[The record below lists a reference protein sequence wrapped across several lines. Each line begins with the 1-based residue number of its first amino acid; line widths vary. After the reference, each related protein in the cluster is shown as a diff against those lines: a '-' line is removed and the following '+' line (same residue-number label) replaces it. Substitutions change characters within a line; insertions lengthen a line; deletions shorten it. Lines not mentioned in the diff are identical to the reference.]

1 MRFPGLKVG
10 LSGVRGRG
18 GKKGRGEAEREEG
31 DGASA
36 VKVWRGAP
44 EGRVVKQYS
53 VGPTKIYIVE
63 SGAFYKYVVA
73 DPEVDGRALRR
84 LGEALEKFV
93 QSVDPSLFL
102 DVGRREEALKALR
115 SGLAKLGVRD
125 DTLLYFAERELLG
138 FGPLDPVLRDR
149 QLENVECKGPG
160 KPLNVVHVEFGR
172 IESNMVFSEPELDSL
187 VQRLVFKA
195 GKSCSAA
202 SPKVDNAFLPG
213 VGRLTATC
221 GREISGGSSFV
232 VRIFPERPWTVLG
245 LLERNTL
252 SPEVAA
258 YLWLAVEYKMPIL
271 IAGEMG
277 SGKTSYANA
286 ILGLAPPDRRIGTAE
301 DVAEFNI
308 PHLNWQK
315 YLTDERRGIDLF
327 ELVKLLLR
335 ANVDYVVINEIRGA
349 EESRAWFQAISTGH
363 GGVTTIHTDTVEN
376 VFNRLDNLGIPP
388 EYLTSLALVV
398 FIGRFKIGRKV
409 ERRTQYV
416 FDIIDPRARQ
426 YTPIFTYN
434 HAADSYAAGD
444 LSSARTTKRILELAK
459 WDARR
464 FMEEYGRRAE
474 FLRRLLCLHRSSPI
488 NDTKALAE
496 LFARFYQGYMPEA
509 PASCEK
515 RPEGEKRPPQRAK
528 ADWVVNFRM
537 PAGPKRVRLRAVAA
551 PGTRLELVDV
561 NGRSAGGAEAE
572 VEVAEPSLSVSAVG
586 SGQLLYEVEMGGRV
600 VGRGAVDLV
609 RQRAPPPPMKDLVD
623 MGETKV
629 LDEGETKIVEET
641 MVLGEQAP
649 PPQAPRLCLKVG
661 GRSLPL
667 VAGKVYGRGD
677 FDFVGEEARFVS
689 KEHFRVEERGGGLWI
704 VDVGSKNG
712 TFVNNVR
719 AEKGVGIPLF
729 PGSVVR
735 VGKVEGTV
743 EVC

>member
-1 MRFPGLKVG
+1 MRFPGLKIG
-10 LSGVRGRG
+10 LLGGRGRG
-18 GKKGRGEAEREEG
+18 GRGGGKRGEEEEG
-31 DGASA
+31 GGVSA
-36 VKVWRGAP
+36 VKVWRGVP
-44 EGRVVKQYS
+44 EGRVVKQYR
-53 VGPTKIYIVE
+53 VGLTNIYIVE
-63 SGAFYKYVVA
+63 SGAFHKYIVA
-73 DPEVDGRALRR
+73 DPEVDGRALKK
-84 LGEALEKFV
+84 LGEALERLV
-93 QSVDPSLFL
+93 QSVDPGLFL
-102 DVGRREEALKALR
+102 DAGRREEALKVLR
-115 SGLAKLGVRD
+115 SGLGKLGVRD
-125 DTLLYFAERELLG
+125 EVLLYFAERELLG

-202 SPKVDNAFLPG
+202 SPKVDNALLPG

-301 DVAEFNI
+301 DVPEFNI

-363 GGVTTIHTDTVEN
+363 GGVTTIHADTVES

-398 FIGRFKIGRKV
+398 FIGRFKIGGRIQ
-409 ERRTQYV
+409 RRTQYV
-416 FDIIDPRARQ
+416 FDIIDPKARQ
-426 YTPIFTYN
+426 YAPIFTYR
-434 HAADSYAAGD
+434 AETDGYETQD
-444 LSSARTTKRILELAK
+444 LASARTTKRILELAK
-459 WDARR
+459 WDVRR
-464 FMEEYGRRAE
+464 FVEEYERRVE
-474 FLRRLLCLHRSSPI
+474 FLRRLLCLHRNSPI
-488 NDTKALAE
+488 NDVRVLAE
-496 LFARFYQGYMPEA
+496 HFARFYQGYMPKV
-509 PASCEK
+509 PPVCEK
-515 RPEGEKRPPQRAK
+515 PGGKKDDVKPPPPK

-551 PGTRLELVDV
+551 PGSRLEIVEV
-561 NGRSAGGAEAE
+561 SGRSVGGGEAE
-572 VEVAEPSLSVSAVG
+572 VEVSEPSVSVAVVG
-586 SGQLLYEVEMGGRV
+586 FGRLFYEVEMGGWV
-600 VGRGAVDLV
+600 VGRGVVDLV
-609 RQRAPPPPMKDLVD
+609 RRKPPQPPEEADL
-623 MGETKV
+623 GETKV
-629 LDEGETKIVEET
+629 LEEGEKTKIVEET
-641 MVLGEQAP
+641 MVLEDGP
-649 PPQAPRLCLKVG
+649 PLQPAPRLCLRVNE
-661 GRSLPL
+661 RSLPL
-667 VAGKVYGRGD
+667 VAGRVYGRED
-677 FDFVGEEARFVS
+677 FEFVGEGARFIS
-689 KEHFRVEERGGGLWI
+689 KNHFRVEERGGGLWI
-704 VDVGSKNG
+704 VDLGSKNG

-719 AEKGVGIPLF
+719 AERGAGIPLF

>member
-1 MRFPGLKVG
+1 MRFRGLRVG
-10 LSGVRGRG
+10 LPGARRRG
-18 GKKGRGEAEREEG
+18 GKKDGNDAEEVG
-31 DGASA
+31 VSG
-36 VKVWRGAP
+36 VKVWRGVP
-44 EGRVVKQYS
+44 EGRVVRQYS

-84 LGEALEKFV
+84 LGEALEEFV

-102 DVGRREEALKALR
+102 DVGRREEALKVLR

-172 IESNMVFSEPELDSL
+172 IETNMVFSEAELDSL

-202 SPKVDNAFLPG
+202 SPKVDNALLPG

-221 GREISGGSSFV
+221 GREISAGSSFV

-363 GGVTTIHTDTVEN
+363 GGVTTIHADTVES

-398 FIGRFKIGRKV
+398 FIGRFKIGGKIQ
-409 ERRTQYV
+409 RRTQYV

-426 YTPIFTYN
+426 YAAIFTYN

-444 LSSARTTKRILELAK
+444 LSLARTTKRILELAK
-459 WDARR
+459 WDAGR
-464 FMEEYGRRAE
+464 FMEEYRRRVE
-474 FLRRLLCLHRSSPI
+474 FLRRLLCLHRDSPI
-488 NDTKALAE
+488 DDIKALAN
-496 LFARFYQGYMPEA
+496 LFARFYQGYMPEV

-515 RPEGEKRPPQRAK
+515 KPEGEIKPPQRAK
-528 ADWVVNFRM
+528 TNPNVIFLM
-537 PAGPKRVRLRAVAA
+537 PVGPKRVRLRAVAA
-551 PGTRLELVDV
+551 PGTRLMIVDV
-561 NGRSAGGAEAE
+561 GGRPVGGAEAE
-572 VEVAEPSLSVSAVG
+572 VEVSEQSLSVSVVG
-586 SGQLLYEVEMGGRV
+586 SGQLFYEVEMSGRV
-600 VGRGAVDLV
+600 IGRGAVDLV
-609 RQRAPPPPMKDLVD
+609 KQRPPPRRDLVD

-629 LDEGETKIVEET
+629 LDDGETKIVEVT

-649 PPQAPRLCLKVG
+649 LPQVPRLCLRVG

-735 VGKVEGTV
+735 AGKVEGTV

>member
-1 MRFPGLKVG
+1 MRFRGLRVG

-18 GKKGRGEAEREEG
+18 GKKGGGEAEEG
-31 DGASA
+31 VGVSG
-36 VKVWRGAP
+36 VKVWRGVP

-102 DVGRREEALKALR
+102 DVGRREEALKVLR
-115 SGLAKLGVRD
+115 SGLAKFGVRD

-160 KPLNVVHVEFGR
+160 MPLNVVHVEFDR
-172 IESNMVFSEPELDSL
+172 IETNMVFSEPELDSL

-202 SPKVDNAFLPG
+202 SPKVDNALLPG

-245 LLERNTL
+245 LLECNTL

-286 ILGLAPPDRRIGTAE
+286 ILGLAPPNRRIGTAE
-301 DVAEFNI
+301 DVPEFNI

-363 GGVTTIHTDTVEN
+363 GGVTTIHADTVES

-398 FIGRFKIGRKV
+398 FIGRFKIGGRIQ
-409 ERRTQYV
+409 RRTQYV
-416 FDIIDPRARQ
+416 FDIIDPKARQ
-426 YTPIFTYN
+426 YAPIFTYR
-434 HAADSYAAGD
+434 AETDGYETQD
-444 LSSARTTKRILELAK
+444 LASARTTKRILELAK
-459 WDARR
+459 WDVRR
-464 FMEEYGRRAE
+464 FVEEYERRVE
-474 FLRRLLCLHRSSPI
+474 FLRRLLCLHRNSPI
-488 NDTKALAE
+488 NDVRVLAE
-496 LFARFYQGYMPEA
+496 HFARFYQGYMPKV
-509 PASCEK
+509 PPVCEG
-515 RPEGEKRPPQRAK
+515 PGDEKDDGKPPPRK

-551 PGTRLELVDV
+551 PGTRLEIVEV
-561 NGRSAGGAEAE
+561 NGRPVGGAEAE
-572 VEVAEPSLSVSAVG
+572 VEVAESSLSVSAVG
-586 SGQLLYEVEMGGRV
+586 SGQLFYEVEMGGRV
-600 VGRGAVDLV
+600 VGRGAVGLM
-609 RQRAPPPPMKDLVD
+609 RQRPLPRRDLVD
-623 MGETKV
+623 MGERKV
-629 LDEGETKIVEET
+629 LDEEETKVVEET
-641 MVLGEQAP
+641 VVLGEQAP

-667 VAGKVYGRGD
+667 VAGKVYGRRD
-677 FDFVGEEARFVS
+677 FDFVGEGARFVS

-719 AEKGVGIPLF
+719 AEKGVGILLF